1 MSQRSLF
8 MVLGLLVAL
17 IGLTALR
24 IGLPELFG
32 VDEVSADYMIF
43 HQVGELANLGR
54 IAEAYD
60 AAAFKAYQA
69 SRTNSTVFMT
79 WTYPPHFN
87 LPLQGFA
94 LFGVGWGYLL
104 FTGSSFAL
112 FVWSMMRLSQDA
124 TTWVLP
130 LILPALVLNL
140 LTGQNGFLTAGLM
153 ALFAGLSLTEQ
164 RGKAG
169 FVLGLLTYKPHL
181 GLGLGLAAL
190 LRGGRRMV
198 AIATLTLL
206 VLLLLATLLY
216 GSDIWSAF
224 RNSLSTSG
232 TILEAGE
239 YKLARM
245 ITPFALFAS
254 VGLAPSLAILLH
266 GGCALL
272 SLLTLVWVALKGWQ
286 LRHIIVLAILTG
298 TTLSPYAYDYD
309 LCVLAPALALAYQ
322 AIKTELTVILRAVL
336 AASLLL
342 ATGYGLTTAL
352 FAGALGDAGFGLPAL
367 AGLGLILTIG
377 ITFHAI
383 RRFEA
388 NA

>member
-60 AAAFKAYQA
+60 APAFMGYQA
-69 SRTNSTVFMT
+69 SRTDSAVFMT
-79 WTYPPHFN
+79 WTSPPHFN

-130 LILPALVLNL
+130 LILPALVINL

-153 ALFAGLSLTEQ
+153 ALFARLSLTEQ

-190 LRGGRRMV
+190 LRGGWRMV
-198 AIATLTLL
+198 AMATLTLL
-206 VLLLLATLLY
+206 VLLLLATFLY
-216 GSDIWSAF
+216 GSGIWSAF
-224 RNSLSTSG
+224 RNSVSTSG

-245 ITPFALFAS
+245 ITPFALFSS

-272 SLLTLVWVALKGWQ
+272 GLLTLAWAALKGWQ
-286 LRHIIVLAILTG
+286 LRHVIVLAILSG

-322 AIKTELTVILRAVL
+322 AIKTELTVTLRAVL

-377 ITFHAI
+377 LTFNAI

>member
-60 AAAFKAYQA
+60 APAFMGYQA
-69 SRTNSTVFMT
+69 SRTDSAVFMT
-79 WTYPPHFN
+79 WTSPPHFN

-130 LILPALVLNL
+130 LILPALVINL

-153 ALFAGLSLTEQ
+153 ALFARLSLTEQ

-190 LRGGRRMV
+190 LRGGWRMV
-198 AIATLTLL
+198 AMATLTLL
-206 VLLLLATLLY
+206 VLLLLATFLY
-216 GSDIWSAF
+216 GSGIWSAF
-224 RNSLSTSG
+224 RNSVSTSG

-245 ITPFALFAS
+245 ITPFALFSS
-254 VGLAPSLAILLH
+254 VGLAPSLAILFH
-266 GGCALL
+266 GGFALL
-272 SLLTLVWVALKGWQ
+272 GLLTLAWGALKGWQ
-286 LRHIIVLAILTG
+286 LRHVIVLAILSG
-298 TTLSPYAYDYD
+298 TTLSPYAYD
-309 LCVLAPALALAYQ
+309 
-322 AIKTELTVILRAVL
+322 
-336 AASLLL
+336 
-342 ATGYGLTTAL
+342 
-352 FAGALGDAGFGLPAL
+352 
-367 AGLGLILTIG
+367 
-377 ITFHAI
+377 
-383 RRFEA
+383 
-388 NA
+388 

>member
-32 VDEVSADYMIF
+32 VNEVSADYMIF

-60 AAAFKAYQA
+60 APAFMGYQA
-69 SRTNSTVFMT
+69 SRTDSAVFMT
-79 WTYPPHFN
+79 WTSPPHFN

-130 LILPALVLNL
+130 LILPALVINL

-153 ALFAGLSLTEQ
+153 ALFARLSLTEQ

-190 LRGGRRMV
+190 LRGGWRMV
-198 AIATLTLL
+198 AMATLTLL
-206 VLLLLATLLY
+206 VLLLLATFLY
-216 GSDIWSAF
+216 GSGIWSAF
-224 RNSLSTSG
+224 RNSVSTSG

-245 ITPFALFAS
+245 ITPFALFSS

-266 GGCALL
+266 GGCALFG
-272 SLLTLVWVALKGWQ
+272 LLTLAWAALKGWQ
-286 LRHIIVLAILTG
+286 LRHVIVLAILSG

-322 AIKTELTVILRAVL
+322 AIKTELTVTLRAVL

-377 ITFHAI
+377 LTFHAI
-383 RRFEA
+383 RRFET

>member
-8 MVLGLLVAL
+8 LVLGLLVAL

-60 AAAFKAYQA
+60 APAFMGYQA
-69 SRTNSTVFMT
+69 SRTDSAVFMT

-130 LILPALVLNL
+130 LILPALVINL

-153 ALFAGLSLTEQ
+153 ALFARLSLTEQ

-272 SLLTLVWVALKGWQ
+272 NLLTLVWVALRGWQ
-286 LRHIIVLAILTG
+286 LRHIIVLAILSG

-322 AIKTELTVILRAVL
+322 AIKTELTVTLRAVL

-377 ITFHAI
+377 LTFNAI

>member
-8 MVLGLLVAL
+8 LVLGLLVAL

-32 VDEVSADYMIF
+32 VDEVSADYIIF

-54 IAEAYD
+54 IAETYD

-69 SRTNSTVFMT
+69 SRTNSAVFMT

-87 LPLQGFA
+87 LPLQGLA

-124 TTWVLP
+124 TIWVLP
-130 LILPALVLNL
+130 LILPALVINL

-164 RGKAG
+164 GGKAG

-190 LRGGRRMV
+190 LRGGWRMV
-198 AIATLTLL
+198 AMAMLTLL
-206 VLLLLATLLY
+206 VLLLLATYLY
-216 GSDIWSAF
+216 GSDIWNTF
-224 RNSLSTSG
+224 RNSVSTSG

-245 ITPFALFAS
+245 ITPFALLS
-254 VGLAPSLAILLH
+254 SIGLAPSLAILLH
-266 GGCALL
+266 GGCALF
-272 SLLTLVWVALKGWQ
+272 SLLTLACPALKGWQ
-286 LRHIIVLAILTG
+286 LRHIIVLAILSG

-322 AIKTELTVILRAVL
+322 AIKTELTITLRAAL

-377 ITFHAI
+377 LTFHAI

>member
-60 AAAFKAYQA
+60 APAFMGYQA
-69 SRTNSTVFMT
+69 SRTDSAVFMT

-130 LILPALVLNL
+130 LILPALVINL

-153 ALFAGLSLTEQ
+153 ALFARLSLTEQ

-190 LRGGRRMV
+190 LRGGWRMV
-198 AIATLTLL
+198 AMATLTLL
-206 VLLLLATLLY
+206 VLLLLATFLY
-216 GSDIWSAF
+216 GSGIWSAF
-224 RNSLSTSG
+224 RNSVSTSG

-245 ITPFALFAS
+245 ITPFALFSS

-272 SLLTLVWVALKGWQ
+272 GLLTLAWGALKGWQ
-286 LRHIIVLAILTG
+286 LRHVIVLAILSG

-322 AIKTELTVILRAVL
+322 AIKTELTVTLRAVL

-377 ITFHAI
+377 LTFHAI

>member
-60 AAAFKAYQA
+60 APAFMGYQA
-69 SRTNSTVFMT
+69 SRTDSAVFMT

-130 LILPALVLNL
+130 LILPALVINL

-153 ALFAGLSLTEQ
+153 ALFARLSLTEQ

-190 LRGGRRMV
+190 LRGGWRMV
-198 AIATLTLL
+198 AMATLTLL
-206 VLLLLATLLY
+206 ILLLLATFLY
-216 GSDIWSAF
+216 GSGIWSAF
-224 RNSLSTSG
+224 RNSVSTSG

-245 ITPFALFAS
+245 ITPFALFSS

-266 GGCALL
+266 GGCELL
-272 SLLTLVWVALKGWQ
+272 GLLTLAWAALKGWQ
-286 LRHIIVLAILTG
+286 LRHVIVLAILSG

-322 AIKTELTVILRAVL
+322 AIKTELTITLRAAL

-377 ITFHAI
+377 LTFNAI

>member
-60 AAAFKAYQA
+60 APAFMGYQA
-69 SRTNSTVFMT
+69 SRTDSAVFMT

-130 LILPALVLNL
+130 LVLPALVINL

-153 ALFAGLSLTEQ
+153 ALFARLSLTEQ

-190 LRGGRRMV
+190 LRGGWRMV
-198 AIATLTLL
+198 AMATLTLL
-206 VLLLLATLLY
+206 VLLLLATFLY
-216 GSDIWSAF
+216 GSGIWSAF
-224 RNSLSTSG
+224 RNSVSTSG

-245 ITPFALFAS
+245 ITPFALFSS
-254 VGLAPSLAILLH
+254 VGLAPSLAILFH
-266 GGCALL
+266 GGFALL
-272 SLLTLVWVALKGWQ
+272 GLLTLAWGALKGWQ
-286 LRHIIVLAILTG
+286 LRHVIVLAILSG

-309 LCVLAPALALAYQ
+309 LCVLAPSLALAYQ
-322 AIKTELTVILRAVL
+322 AIKTELTVTLRAVL

-367 AGLGLILTIG
+367 AGLGLIQTIG
-377 ITFHAI
+377 LTFHAI

>member
-130 LILPALVLNL
+130 LILPALVINL

-153 ALFAGLSLTEQ
+153 ALFARLSLTEQ

-190 LRGGRRMV
+190 LRGGWRMV
-198 AIATLTLL
+198 AMATLTLL
-206 VLLLLATLLY
+206 VLLLLATFLY
-216 GSDIWSAF
+216 GSGIWSAF
-224 RNSLSTSG
+224 RNSVSTSG

-245 ITPFALFAS
+245 ITPFALFSS

-266 GGCALL
+266 GGCALFG
-272 SLLTLVWVALKGWQ
+272 LLTLAWAALKGWQ
-286 LRHIIVLAILTG
+286 LRHVIVLAILSG

-322 AIKTELTVILRAVL
+322 AIKTELTVTLRAVL

-377 ITFHAI
+377 LTFNAI

>member
-60 AAAFKAYQA
+60 APAFMGYQA
-69 SRTNSTVFMT
+69 SRTNSAVFMT

-130 LILPALVLNL
+130 LVLPALVINL

-153 ALFAGLSLTEQ
+153 ALFARLSLTEQ

-190 LRGGRRMV
+190 LRGGWRMV
-198 AIATLTLL
+198 AMATLTLL
-206 VLLLLATLLY
+206 VLLLLATFLY
-216 GSDIWSAF
+216 GSGIWSAF
-224 RNSLSTSG
+224 RNSVSTSG

-245 ITPFALFAS
+245 ITPFALFSS
-254 VGLAPSLAILLH
+254 VGLAPSIAILFQ
-266 GGCALL
+266 GGFALL
-272 SLLTLVWVALKGWQ
+272 GLLTLAWATLKGWQ
-286 LRHIIVLAILTG
+286 LRHVIVLAILSG

-377 ITFHAI
+377 LTFHAI